1 MPTTKKNH
9 GHEHDASKKMGGNK
23 MKKPSDPKTRTD
35 NNKGGERSNGGRD
48 TNNR

>member
-9 GHEHDASKKMGGNK
+9 GHEHDASKKMGDDK
-23 MKKPSDPKTRTD
+23 MKKPAEQKGRTD
-35 NNKGGERSNGGRD
+35 NTKGGERPNSGRD